1 MSSPSRTAQFAKV
14 HKVLK
19 KYYKPVL
26 PNPER
31 PVLEHL
37 LFACCLENAHFEK
50 ADEAFAA
57 LVHTFFDWNE
67 MRVTTVKELSEVI
80 SSLPDPPAAAHRVK
94 RVLQHVFETTYS
106 FDLEELRKKNLGQA
120 VERLKKANGATP
132 FGVNYV
138 IQSALGGHAVPI
150 DSGAMEIL
158 RILDLVT
165 DKDADAG
172 VVPGLERAVAK
183 NKGVEFGALLHQL
196 AAEFTANPYV
206 PNVHKILLAINP
218 DATERLPKRRPKA
231 KPEQPAPAPKAA
243 EPTGTGKAEDENARR
258 RKKKPG
264 QPDAAADEPTAT
276 PAAASAP
283 APAAAPTA
291 PVEAKAPPKKKPT
304 PTKTP
309 PETEPE
315 DVEHVGRKS
324 AMAGLSKR
332 KPR

>member
-31 PVLEHL
+31 PVLDHL
-37 LFACCLENAHFEK
+37 LFACCLENAHYEK
-50 ADEAFAA
+50 AEEAFAG

-67 MRVTTVKELSEVI
+67 IRVTTLKELSEVV
-80 SSLPDPPAAAHRVK
+80 SCLPDPSAAAHRVK
-94 RVLQHVFETTYS
+94 RVLQDVFEASYS
-106 FDLEELRKKNLGQA
+106 FEVEELRKKNLGQA
-120 VERLKKANGATP
+120 VERLRKVNGATP

-138 IQSALGGHAVPI
+138 TQSALSGHAVPI
-150 DSGAMEIL
+150 DSGAMQVL

-165 DKDADAG
+165 DKDVDAG

-183 NKGVEFGALLHQL
+183 NKGVEFGSLLHQL
-196 AAEFTANPYV
+196 AADFTANPYV
-206 PNVHKILLAINP
+206 PNIHKILLSINP

-231 KPEQPAPAPKAA
+231 KPEEPTPAPKAA
-243 EPTGTGKAEDENARR
+243 EPAATGKAEEEKGRAR
-258 RKKKPG
+258 RKKKPAET
-264 QPDAAADEPTAT
+264 D
-276 PAAASAP
+276 
-283 APAAAPTA
+283 APAAAPAAAPPA
-291 PVEAKAPPKKKPT
+291 PVEAKAPAKKKPT
-304 PTKTP
+304 PAKKP
-309 PETEPE
+309 PEPEPEATEPF
-315 DVEHVGRKS
+315 GRKS

>member
-1 MSSPSRTAQFAKV
+1 
-14 HKVLK
+14 VLG
-19 KYYKPVL
+19 
-26 PNPER
+26 
-31 PVLEHL
+31 HL
-37 LFACCLENAHFEK
+37 LFACCLENGHYEK
-50 ADEAFAA
+50 AEEAFAA

-80 SSLPDPPAAAHRVK
+80 SCLPDPPAAAHRVK

-120 VERLKKANGATP
+120 VDRLKKANGASP
-132 FGVNYV
+132 FAVNYV

-165 DKDADAG
+165 DKDVEAG

-183 NKGVEFGALLHQL
+183 NKGVEFGGLLHQM

-206 PNVHKILLAINP
+206 PNIQKILLSINP
-218 DATERLPKRRPKA
+218 DATERLPKRRPKT
-231 KPEQPAPAPKAA
+231 KPEQPAAAPKAA
-243 EPTGTGKAEDENARR
+243 EPAAIGKAEDEKARAR

-264 QPDAAADEPTAT
+264 EAETAADAPAPT
-276 PAAASAP
+276 PAAASAG
-283 APAAAPTA
+283 APPV
-291 PVEAKAPPKKKPT
+291 PVEAKALPKKKPM
-304 PTKTP
+304 PAKKP
-309 PETEPE
+309 PEPE
-315 DVEHVGRKS
+315 AEDIEHVGRKS